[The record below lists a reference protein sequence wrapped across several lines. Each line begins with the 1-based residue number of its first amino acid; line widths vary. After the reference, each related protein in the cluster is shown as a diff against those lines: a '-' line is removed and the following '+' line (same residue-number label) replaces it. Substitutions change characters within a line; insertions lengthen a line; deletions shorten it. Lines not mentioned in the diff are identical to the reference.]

1 MFMKCLIIFILNIIK
16 YSRILFKFVIINV
29 ILFQSEESLSSE
41 GSATSHGSSASTDDS
56 GSEVA
61 CNITLIERLIRSHP
75 IWFLPGIQ
83 RAGAFHL
90 LQGKEEGV
98 SILHLKII
106 LFLFFLL
113 KTLFDWYYPSSK
125 IYNNLPSA
133 PLFQKKKITKLK
145 NKII

>member
-1 MFMKCLIIFILNIIK
+1 MIKIYLFQPLIRNSPYKNNYF
-16 YSRILFKFVIINV
+16 F
-29 ILFQSEESLSSE
+29 LFQSEESLSSE
-41 GSATSHGSSASTDDS
+41 GSATSHVSSASTEDS

-98 SILHLKII
+98 SVYFIKKKKNFVRKRLC
-106 LFLFFLL
+106 
-113 KTLFDWYYPSSK
+113 PSSET
-125 IYNNLPSA
+125 LA
-133 PLFQKKKITKLK
+133 LFHG
-145 NKII
+145 NKHFLRLYSPVTISIERRK